1 MIRLGKPLWLLLPFL
16 FGISEALPATGAGK
30 VIIAQSA
37 VVADVLPLWIA
48 KEQKFFDKYGLQAEV
63 VLVKSTPMVVSAL
76 LSGDVQMGNIG
87 GVGVVGAAGGGADL
101 KVVAS
106 FYNKPILRVIARP
119 EIEKTEDLK
128 GKRLGVQSIGGAGWL
143 QAMLAL
149 EQLGLDP
156 SRDDIRVLQTGAS
169 PVRVQA
175 LEAKSIDF
183 TVFSDM
189 SFVLMLKQRGFRLLA
204 EIPPVPVA
212 GLGIAVDRG
221 YIQRHADVLE
231 NALKAL
237 AEGIAFALSTER
249 KGPTIELMM
258 KHLKVRSD
266 AAEESYKELPRT
278 LERKPYV
285 SIEGMQ
291 NIQRLMK
298 LHNTRVAKI
307 DVRELVDNSIVQ
319 KLDQSGFLDRI
330 HATYGLK

>member
-1 MIRLGKPLWLLLPFL
+1 MNRLGKTLWLQFLLL
-16 FGISEALPATGAGK
+16 FGISEAVPATSAGK

-76 LSGDVQMGNIG
+76 VSGDVHMGNIG
-87 GVGVVGAAGGGADL
+87 GVGVIGAAGGGADL

-106 FYNKPILRVIARP
+106 FYSKPILRVIARP

-221 YIQRHADVLE
+221 YIQRHGDVLE

-249 KGPTIELMM
+249 KGSTIELMM
-258 KHLKVRSD
+258 KHLKVRSE

-307 DVRELVDNSIVQ
+307 DVRELVDNSILQ
-319 KLDQSGFLDRI
+319 KLDQSGFLDRL

>member
-1 MIRLGKPLWLLLPFL
+1 MIRLGKTLWLLFLLPFG
-16 FGISEALPATGAGK
+16 FFEVAPAAGAGK

-37 VVADVLPLWIA
+37 VVTEVLPLWIA

-63 VLVKSTPMVVSAL
+63 VLVKGTSMVTAAL

-87 GVGVVGAAGGGADL
+87 GVGVIGAAAGGADL

-106 FYNKPILRVIARP
+106 FYNKPILRVVARP

-128 GKRLGVQSIGGAGWL
+128 GKRLGVQSIGGAGWI
-143 QAMLAL
+143 QAILAL

-183 TVFSDM
+183 TVFSEM

-212 GLGIAVDRG
+212 GLGITVDRG
-221 YIQRHADVLE
+221 YIQRHGDVLE

-237 AEGIAFALSTER
+237 AEGIAFALSPER
-249 KGPTIELMM
+249 KSLTIELMM
-258 KHLKVRSD
+258 KYLNVGSE

-285 SIEGMQ
+285 SLEGMQ

-298 LHNTRVAKI
+298 LHNARVAKI
-307 DVRELVDNSIVQ
+307 DVRELVDNSILQ
-319 KLDQSGFLDRI
+319 KLDQSGFLDRL